1 MYQFFE
7 VGLSTLLYPCG
18 GVNMNVDLNSIIDMK
33 FDAEFGKGWW
43 SFAHS
48 YDRGGVIFVLI
59 PN

>member
-1 MYQFFE
+1 MH
-7 VGLSTLLYPCG
+7 
-18 GVNMNVDLNSIIDMK
+18 VDLNSIIDMK